1 MASEES
7 LSWSADRAKLAQQ
20 LVAANNATRLRPQG
34 RDMWRAADFIKTP
47 WQPRGSVET
56 ATPAMTTAEIR
67 ASARAAGLED

>member
-20 LVAANNATRLRPQG
+20 LVAANNATRLRKRG
-34 RDMWRAADFIKTP
+34 RDMWTVADFVETP
-47 WQPRGSVET
+47 WQPKDSVD
-56 ATPAMTTAEIR
+56 AVAPAMTTADIR